1 MKSNH
6 RSALLFFIVQQSFN
20 LSVKAAPQSFHFPI
34 FPQPGQFDF
43 LSQFSNQWSK
53 FFPNFQPSHSN
64 RFASQ
69 SQTQSDQNPQF
80 QNPQDQN
87 PQSSRQTSNSGSGR
101 NSNANPS
108 SVNSDQGASQSQQSN
123 PATFNQGSASQPTT
137 SSGTPSPNQPQPSQN
152 PKPNSASPNV
162 SSKATTPTSASANT
176 CSVIQ
181 IRKEWRSMDRSQ
193 QKSYLSAVKCLMTKP
208 SILDTSSNLRLYD
221 DFESVHD
228 RSRPMV
234 HWTAQFLPCRS
245 PISLSPLIHQWTHV
259 FNFVFFLFSFFFFE
273 FNPPPPKKR
282 AQTFHSS
289 IRTSSTAMWL
299 QWCFTVSRSHA
310 PNSGWFENSPWAF
323 LMYSRRW
330 DWSLDAANMTASPVW
345 SPDPEVN
352 SISRFYTWWLENN
365 TWF

>member
-273 FNPPPPKKR
+273 FNPPPQKKGHR
-282 AQTFHSS
+282 HFIHLYEQA
-289 IRTSSTAMWL
+289 L
-299 QWCFTVSRSHA
+299 QQCGY
-310 PNSGWFENSPWAF
+310 SGALPWADHTLQILVDLKTHLGLF
-323 LMYSRRW
+323 
-330 DWSLDAANMTASPVW
+330 
-345 SPDPEVN
+345 
-352 SISRFYTWWLENN
+352 
-365 TWF
+365 